1 MAITI
6 SKPNNIPSPN
16 GNALAIFKDANTNNF
31 FVVDIN
37 GKTESLERALGQESL
52 QEVLDI
58 GNSATQDMSVNG
70 KITFGQSNTNSGTR
84 SFIAGDSNT
93 ISSGNN
99 FVIGNSNTNSGSE
112 GIVIGSGNSLTTNTN
127 TSFLIGKNNTATTEN
142 VYLFGTSLNA
152 EDNQNTFLIGNTID
166 TGTNGNSY
174 GFGQNLNFNVDTF
187 EMAFG
192 QFNLDGI
199 TRAGYSPQF
208 SFGVGRDALNK
219 ENALVIWK
227 QTSSPFANLFD
238 FTGTLTLNN
247 YGGGTITGTPT
258 FRLGV
263 DSAGNVI
270 EITDGGGTVTS
281 VGLTTGTTGTDVNVT
296 NSPITSSGDI
306 NLNIPIASATNTGKL
321 SATDWTTFNS
331 KEDAFTKGDLTETT
345 SSVLTI
351 TGGTNAVIGSGTTIA
366 VSQATTST
374 NGYLSST
381 DWNTFNNKQN
391 ALSFGDLTETTSSIL
406 TITGGTGA
414 VIGSGTTIAVAQADA
429 TTSGFLSSTDW
440 NTFNNKTSNTG
451 TVTSVGISS
460 GGGLSVSGSP
470 ITTSG
475 SITLTNTDT
484 GSSQNIFKNIAVSGQ
499 NTIVADSN
507 DDTLTV
513 VAGTGISV
521 TTNDTT
527 DTLTITNTN
536 TTTGTVTSVGLTTG
550 TTGTDVNVTN
560 SPITSSGTIVLNIPT
575 ASASNTGKLS
585 STDWSTFNAKQS
597 ALTFGNLTETT
608 SSILTITGG
617 TGSVIGSGTSI
628 AVQQATTS
636 TSGYLSSTDWNTFNS
651 KQSALTF
658 GNLTE
663 TTSSIL
669 TITGGT
675 GSVIGSGTTIAV
687 AQANAST
694 SGFLSSTDWNTFNNK
709 TSNTGTVTSVG
720 VQSGITGTDVN
731 VTNSPITTSGTIT
744 FNIPIAGASATGKLS
759 NVDWTKFNSKIGG
772 SGTLNTVPLFTS
784 SGQIGNSIITQS
796 GLFIKIAGGLM
807 AGDTTNSATGTYA
820 VALNQNTQATSLDAL
835 ATGEN
840 TVASGRQSF
849 AGGFGSLA
857 SGDASF
863 SVGSLCESTAEHA
876 FSSGAETNAT
886 GIASA
891 TFNALTTASG
901 VNSFATGG
909 NTTASGESS
918 FAGGTSSTASQLGS
932 VVFGLTC
939 TSSAQGSFASGTVA
953 RAVNLYSKAHGDNCL
968 SQGNSSVA
976 MGYIAEARGSYSV
989 ALGFNVD
996 ANGQSS
1002 MAINQQNQVEG
1013 ANSLAGGFQS
1023 RIDGQ
1028 QGIAFGFLN
1037 KDTVNSGTAFQD
1049 NQFLFGRYL
1058 NSIKSDSSGNLV
1070 AGQSQF
1076 VVGRHNAYLGLP
1088 HTAFAVGNGSGVGA
1102 EATAFAVLYNGNVG
1116 IGDPNP
1122 AFQLELSTDSAGKP
1136 STSTWTVVSDE
1147 RIKENVRPY
1156 EKGLAEILKVE
1167 TKLFD
1172 YNGKAKYPKL
1182 KDNVGVIAQEIQ
1194 EIFPETIST
1203 FEAKLNE
1210 DDEKETELLKF
1221 DSHALTFALINSVKE
1236 LSAKVNELQEEIN
1249 TLKS

>member
-16 GNALAIFKDANTNNF
+16 GNALAVFKDANTNNF

-152 EDNQNTFLIGNTID
+152 EDNQNTFFIGNTID
-166 TGTNGNSY
+166 AGVNSNSY

-187 EMAFG
+187 EMALG

-296 NSPITSSGDI
+296 NSPITVSGDI
-306 NLNIPIASATNTGKL
+306 TLNIPIASATNTGKL
-321 SATDWTTFNS
+321 SSTDWTTFNS

-391 ALSFGDLTETTSSIL
+391 ALTFGDLTETTSSIL
-406 TITGGTGA
+406 TITGGAGS

-475 SITLTNTDT
+475 TITLTNTDT
-484 GSSQNIFKNIAVSGQ
+484 GSSQDIFKNIAVSGQ

-507 DDTLTV
+507 DDTITV

-550 TTGTDVNVTN
+550 ITGTDVNVTN
-560 SPITSSGTIVLNIPT
+560 SPITSSGTIVLNIPI
-575 ASASNTGKLS
+575 ASATNTGKLS
-585 STDWSTFNAKQS
+585 STDWSTFNSKQS
-597 ALTFGNLTETT
+597 ALTFGNLTEAT
-608 SSILTITGG
+608 SNILTITGG
-617 TGSVIGSGTSI
+617 SGSVIGSGTSI
-628 AVQQATTS
+628 EIQQATTS

-669 TITGGT
+669 TITGGS
-675 GSVIGSGTTIAV
+675 GAVIGSGTTIAV
-687 AQANAST
+687 AQANTST
-694 SGFLSSTDWNTFNNK
+694 NGFLSSTDWNTFNNK
-709 TSNTGTVTSVG
+709 
-720 VQSGITGTDVN
+720 
-731 VTNSPITTSGTIT
+731 
-744 FNIPIAGASATGKLS
+744 
-759 NVDWTKFNSKIGG
+759 IGG
-772 SGTLNTVPLFTS
+772 SGTTNDIPLFTA
-784 SGQIGNSIITQS
+784 SGTIGDSVISQTGTSPNF
-796 GLFIKIAGGLM
+796 FINIVGGLM
-807 AGDTTNSATGTYA
+807 AGASSNSATGNFA

-863 SVGSLCESTAEHA
+863 SVGSLCESSAEHS

-953 RAVNLYSKAHGDNCL
+953 RAVSTYTKAHGDNCL
-968 SQGNSSVA
+968 AQGNSSIA

-1002 MAINQQNQVEG
+1002 LAINQQNQVEG

-1037 KDTVNSGTAFQD
+1037 NDTVNSGTAFQD

-1058 NSIKSDSSGNLV
+1058 NSIKSDTFGNLV

-1088 HTAFAVGNGSGVGA
+1088 HTAFAVGNGLGVGA
-1102 EATAFAVLYNGNVG
+1102 EASAFTVLYNGNVG
-1116 IGDPNP
+1116 IGDTNP
-1122 AFQLELSTDSAGKP
+1122 AFQLTLTTDSAGKP

-1156 EKGLAEILKVE
+1156 EKGLSEILKVE

-1182 KDNVGVIAQEIQ
+1182 KDNVGVIAQEIKD
-1194 EIFPETIST
+1194 IFPETVST
-1203 FEAKLNE
+1203 FEEKLNE

>member
-1 MAITI
+1 MGITV
-6 SKPNNIPSPN
+6 SNPNNITSPI
-16 GNALAIFKDANTNNF
+16 GNALAIFKDSATNNF

-37 GKTESLERALGQESL
+37 GKTESLERALGQENL

-58 GNSATQDMSVNG
+58 GNSALQDMTVNG
-70 KITFGQSNTNSGTR
+70 KITFGESNTNSGTR
-84 SFIAGDSNT
+84 SFIAGSSNT

-112 GIVIGSGNSLTTNTN
+112 GIVIGSNNTLESNTT
-127 TSFLIGKNNTATTEN
+127 TSIVIGKGNQALANNS
-142 VYLFGTSLNA
+142 YLFGYDLNSA
-152 EDNQNTFLIGNTID
+152 SYENCFLIGNDI
-166 TGTNGNSY
+166 GVGGFENS
-174 GFGQNLNFNVDTF
+174 F
-187 EMAFG
+187 AFG
-192 QFNLDGI
+192 QHLNSNVNTFEVILGQYNLTGI

-258 FRLGV
+258 YRLGV
-263 DSAGNVI
+263 DIAGNVI

-281 VGLTTGTTGTDVNVT
+281 VGLTTGITGTDVNVT

-306 NLNIPIASATNTGKL
+306 TLNIPVASASNTGKL
-321 SATDWTTFNS
+321 SSTDWTTFNS
-331 KEDAFTKGDLTETT
+331 KEDALTKGDLTETT

-391 ALSFGDLTETTSSIL
+391 ALTFGDLTETTSSIL
-406 TITGGTGA
+406 TITGGTGS
-414 VIGSGTTIAVAQADA
+414 VIGSGTTIAVAQANA
-429 TTSGFLSSTDW
+429 STSGFLSSTDW

-475 SITLTNTDT
+475 TITLTNTDT

-560 SPITSSGTIVLNIPT
+560 SPITSSGTFVLNIPI

-585 STDWSTFNAKQS
+585 STDWS
-597 ALTFGNLTETT
+597 
-608 SSILTITGG
+608 
-617 TGSVIGSGTSI
+617 
-628 AVQQATTS
+628 
-636 TSGYLSSTDWNTFNS
+636 TFNS

-720 VQSGITGTDVN
+720 LSTGTTGTDVN
-731 VTNSPITTSGTIT
+731 ISGSPITSSGTIT
-744 FNIPIAGASATGKLS
+744 LNIPTASASNTGKLSSTDWSTFNSKIAGSGTTGYYPVFNSSNTVISGEIRQAGGTNALLIGDVNNNTANGAYAIAGGQQSFANGAQSFTSGFGNSASGGASATLGGAS
-759 NVDWTKFNSKIGG
+759 N
-772 SGTLNTVPLFTS
+772 TS
-784 SGQIGNSIITQS
+784 SGSNSIVLGGQNNTAS
-796 GLFIKIAGGLM
+796 GQHSIAGGDGSTANGVRAFAYGFGCNVQSNASTQFGGGGGGQLQGGSSFYVGGFS
-807 AGDTTNSATGTYA
+807 ANITGRIFGFGDNHNNTGTRNFLTGQGHQGQGFDNLLTGGFNILTGSGNNNIIGGGTNEIDVGNESLVVGRNNFIDIITGQGGGLSGATGSIVYGESC
-820 VALNQNTQATSLDAL
+820 QATDNAGGSITGGFDCNNFSRFGVAIGRGATASL
-835 ATGEN
+835 GEN
-840 TVASGRQSF
+840 QF
-849 AGGFGSLA
+849 AFGQGITTPTSGSLA
-857 SGDASF
+857 YGE
-863 SVGSLCESTAEHA
+863 GQ
-876 FSSGAETNAT
+876 
-886 GIASA
+886 
-891 TFNALTTASG
+891 
-901 VNSFATGG
+901 FATGLY
-909 NTTASGESS
+909 NVWAT
-918 FAGGTSSTASQLGS
+918 GG
-932 VVFGLTC
+932 
-939 TSSAQGSFASGTVA
+939 
-953 RAVNLYSKAHGDNCL
+953 
-968 SQGNSSVA
+968 
-976 MGYIAEARGSYSV
+976 
-989 ALGFNVD
+989 
-996 ANGQSS
+996 
-1002 MAINQQNQVEG
+1002 
-1013 ANSLAGGFQS
+1013 
-1023 RIDGQ
+1023 RIH
-1028 QGIAFGFLN
+1028 
-1037 KDTVNSGTAFQD
+1037 
-1049 NQFLFGRYL
+1049 R
-1058 NSIKSDSSGNLV
+1058 
-1070 AGQSQF
+1070 
-1076 VVGRHNAYLGLP
+1076 
-1088 HTAFAVGNGSGVGA
+1088 FAVGNGTSDGSRANAMNVDSLGRMGLGV
-1102 EATAFAVLYNGNVG
+1102 TS
-1116 IGDPNP
+1116 PSS
-1122 AFQLELSTDSAGKP
+1122 QLQLSLNSASKP
-1136 STSTWTVVSDE
+1136 TSTLWTVVSDE
-1147 RIKENVRPY
+1147 RIKENIRPY
-1156 EKGLAEILKVE
+1156 EKGLDEILQIE
-1167 TKLFD
+1167 TKVFD
-1172 YNGKAKYPKL
+1172 YNGKAGYPKT
-1182 KDNVGVIAQEIQ
+1182 KDNIGVIAQEIQ
-1194 EIFPETIST
+1194 SVFPETINT

-1210 DDEKETELLKF
+1210 EDESETELFNF
-1221 DSHALTFALINSVKE
+1221 DGHALTYALINSVKE
-1236 LSAKVNELQEEIN
+1236 LSAKIEELQEEIN
-1249 TLKS
+1249 ILKA

>member
-16 GNALAIFKDANTNNF
+16 GNALAVFKDANTNNF

-152 EDNQNTFLIGNTID
+152 EDNQNTFFIGNTID
-166 TGTNGNSY
+166 AGVNSNSY

-187 EMAFG
+187 EMALG

-296 NSPITSSGDI
+296 NSPITVSGDI
-306 NLNIPIASATNTGKL
+306 TLNIPIASATNTGKL
-321 SATDWTTFNS
+321 SSTDWTTFNS

-391 ALSFGDLTETTSSIL
+391 ALTFGDLTETTSSIL
-406 TITGGTGA
+406 TITGGTGS

-475 SITLTNTDT
+475 TITLTNTDT
-484 GSSQNIFKNIAVSGQ
+484 GSSQDIFKNIAVSGQ

-507 DDTLTV
+507 DDTITV

-550 TTGTDVNVTN
+550 ITGTDVNVTN
-560 SPITSSGTIVLNIPT
+560 SPITSSGTIVLNIPI
-575 ASASNTGKLS
+575 ASATNTGKLS
-585 STDWSTFNAKQS
+585 STDWSTFNSKQS
-597 ALTFGNLTETT
+597 ALTFGNLTEAT
-608 SSILTITGG
+608 SNILTITGG

-628 AVQQATTS
+628 EIQQATTS

-669 TITGGT
+669 TITGGS
-675 GSVIGSGTTIAV
+675 GAVIGSGTTIAV
-687 AQANAST
+687 AQANTST
-694 SGFLSSTDWNTFNNK
+694 NGFLSSTDWNTFNNK
-709 TSNTGTVTSVG
+709 
-720 VQSGITGTDVN
+720 
-731 VTNSPITTSGTIT
+731 
-744 FNIPIAGASATGKLS
+744 
-759 NVDWTKFNSKIGG
+759 IGG
-772 SGTLNTVPLFTS
+772 SGTTNDIPLFTA
-784 SGQIGNSIITQS
+784 SGTIGDSVISQTGTSPNF
-796 GLFIKIAGGLM
+796 FINIVGGLM
-807 AGDTTNSATGTYA
+807 AGASSNSATGNFA

-863 SVGSLCESTAEHA
+863 SVGSLCESSAEHS

-953 RAVNLYSKAHGDNCL
+953 RAVSTYTKAHGDNCL
-968 SQGNSSVA
+968 AQGNSSIA

-1002 MAINQQNQVEG
+1002 LAINQQNQVEG

-1037 KDTVNSGTAFQD
+1037 NDTVNSGTAFQD

-1058 NSIKSDSSGNLV
+1058 NSIKSDTFGNLV

-1088 HTAFAVGNGSGVGA
+1088 HTAFAVGNGLGVGA
-1102 EATAFAVLYNGNVG
+1102 EASAFTVLYNGNVG
-1116 IGDPNP
+1116 IGDTNP
-1122 AFQLELSTDSAGKP
+1122 AFQLTLTTDSAGKP

-1156 EKGLAEILKVE
+1156 EKGLSEILKVE

-1182 KDNVGVIAQEIQ
+1182 KDNVGVIAQEIKD
-1194 EIFPETIST
+1194 IFPETVST
-1203 FEAKLNE
+1203 FEEKLNE

>member
-112 GIVIGSGNSLTTNTN
+112 GIVIGSNNTLESNTT
-127 TSFLIGKNNTATTEN
+127 TSIVIGKGNQALANNS
-142 VYLFGTSLNA
+142 YLFGYDLNSA
-152 EDNQNTFLIGNTID
+152 SYENCFLIGNDI
-166 TGTNGNSY
+166 GVGGFENSFA
-174 GFGQNLNFNVDTF
+174 FGQHLNPNVNAF
-187 EMAFG
+187 EVILG

-296 NSPITSSGDI
+296 NSPITVSGDI
-306 NLNIPIASATNTGKL
+306 TLNIPIASATNTGKL
-321 SATDWTTFNS
+321 SSTDWTTFNS

-391 ALSFGDLTETTSSIL
+391 ALTFGDLTETTSSIL

-475 SITLTNTDT
+475 TITLTNTDT
-484 GSSQNIFKNIAVSGQ
+484 GSSQDIFKNIAVSGQ

-560 SPITSSGTIVLNIPT
+560 SPITSSGTIVLNIPI
-575 ASASNTGKLS
+575 ASATNTGKLS
-585 STDWSTFNAKQS
+585 STDWSTFNSKQS
-597 ALTFGNLTETT
+597 ALTFGNLGEVT
-608 SSILTITGG
+608 SSVLTITGG
-617 TGSVIGSGTSI
+617 VGAVIGSGTTI
-628 AVQQATTS
+628 QVQQATTS

-675 GSVIGSGTTIAV
+675 GAVIGSGTTIAV
-687 AQANAST
+687 AQANTST
-694 SGFLSSTDWNTFNNK
+694 NGFLSSTDWNTFNNK
-709 TSNTGTVTSVG
+709 
-720 VQSGITGTDVN
+720 
-731 VTNSPITTSGTIT
+731 
-744 FNIPIAGASATGKLS
+744 
-759 NVDWTKFNSKIGG
+759 IGG
-772 SGTLNTVPLFTS
+772 SGTTNDIPLFTA
-784 SGQIGNSIITQS
+784 SGTIGDSVISQTGTSPNF
-796 GLFIKIAGGLM
+796 FINIVGGLM
-807 AGDTTNSATGTYA
+807 AGASSNSATGNFA

-863 SVGSLCESTAEHA
+863 SIGSLCESTAEHA

-891 TFNALTTASG
+891 SFNALSTASG

-918 FAGGTSSTASQLGS
+918 FSGGVSSTASNTAS
-932 VVFGLTC
+932 ATFGLSC
-939 TSSAQGSFASGTVA
+939 TSSGAGSFASGTVA
-953 RAVNLYSKAHGDNCL
+953 RATNGYTTAQGDNCL
-968 SQGNSSVA
+968 AQGVSSVA
-976 MGYIAEARGSYSV
+976 MGYIAEARGNYAV
-989 ALGFNVD
+989 ALGFNND
-996 ANGQSS
+996 ADGQSS
-1002 MAINQQNQVEG
+1002 MAVNQQNVAQG
-1013 ANSLAGGFQS
+1013 NNSFVGGFLNRVNSQES
-1023 RIDGQ
+1023 V
-1028 QGIAFGFLN
+1028 AFGFAN
-1037 KDTVNSGTAFQD
+1037 TDTASTLLEN

-1058 NSIKSDSSGNLV
+1058 NPPRSAVGV
-1070 AGQSQF
+1070 TAGQSQF
-1076 VVGRHNAYLGLP
+1076 IVGRHNLYISQQ
-1088 HTAFAVGNGSGVGA
+1088 HTAFAVGIGSGVGT
-1102 EATAFAVLYNGNVG
+1102 EANAMTVNYNGRVG
-1116 IGDPNP
+1116 IGNSNP

-1136 STSTWTVVSDE
+1136 STNTWTIVSDE

-1156 EKGLAEILKVE
+1156 EKGLSEILKVE
-1167 TKLFD
+1167 TKIFD
-1172 YNGKAKYPKL
+1172 YNGKANYPKL
-1182 KDNVGVIAQEIQ
+1182 KGNIGVIAQEIQ
-1194 EIFPETIST
+1194 EIFPETVST

>member
-37 GKTESLERALGQESL
+37 GKTESLERALGQENL

-127 TSFLIGKNNTATTEN
+127 SSFLIGKNNTALTEN

-152 EDNQNTFLIGNTID
+152 QDNQNTFFIGNTID
-166 TGTNGNSY
+166 AGSHSNSY

-187 EMAFG
+187 EMALG
-192 QFNLDGI
+192 QFNLEGI

-208 SFGVGRDALNK
+208 SFGVGRDSLNK

-238 FTGTLTLNN
+238 FTGTFTLNS

-306 NLNIPIASATNTGKL
+306 TLNIPVASATNTGKL
-321 SATDWTTFNS
+321 SSTDWTTFNS

-351 TGGTNAVIGSGTTIA
+351 TGGTNSVIGSGTTIA

-391 ALSFGDLTETTSSIL
+391 ALSFGNLTETTSSIL

-414 VIGSGTTIAVAQADA
+414 VIGSGTTIAVAQSDA

-475 SITLTNTDT
+475 TITLTNTDT
-484 GSSQNIFKNIAVSGQ
+484 GSSQDIFKNIAVSGQ

-536 TTTGTVTSVGLTTG
+536 TTTGTVESVGLTTG

-597 ALTFGNLTETT
+597 ALTFGNLTEAT

-675 GSVIGSGTTIAV
+675 GAVIGSGTTIAV

-694 SGFLSSTDWNTFNNK
+694 NGFLSSTDWNTFNNK
-709 TSNTGTVTSVG
+709 
-720 VQSGITGTDVN
+720 
-731 VTNSPITTSGTIT
+731 
-744 FNIPIAGASATGKLS
+744 
-759 NVDWTKFNSKIGG
+759 IGG
-772 SGTLNTVPLFTS
+772 SGTTNDIPLFTA
-784 SGQIGNSIITQS
+784 SGTIGDSVISQTGTSPNF
-796 GLFIKIAGGLM
+796 FINIVGGLM
-807 AGDTTNSATGTYA
+807 AGASSNSATGNFA

-849 AGGFGSLA
+849 AGGFESVA

-863 SVGSLCESTAEHA
+863 SIGSRCESTSEHA

-968 SQGNSSVA
+968 AQGNSSVA

-1002 MAINQQNQVEG
+1002 VALNQQNQVEG
-1013 ANSLAGGFQS
+1013 ANSLAGGFQC
-1023 RIDGQ
+1023 RVDGQ

-1088 HTAFAVGNGSGVGA
+1088 HTAFAVGNGLGVGA
-1102 EATAFAVLYNGNVG
+1102 EASAFTVLYNGNVG

-1122 AFQLELSTDSAGKP
+1122 VFQLELSTDSAGKP

-1156 EKGLAEILKVE
+1156 EKGLSEILKVK

-1194 EIFPETIST
+1194 RDFPR
-1203 FEAKLNE
+1203 N
-1210 DDEKETELLKF
+1210 
-1221 DSHALTFALINSVKE
+1221 N
-1236 LSAKVNELQEEIN
+1236 
-1249 TLKS
+1249 